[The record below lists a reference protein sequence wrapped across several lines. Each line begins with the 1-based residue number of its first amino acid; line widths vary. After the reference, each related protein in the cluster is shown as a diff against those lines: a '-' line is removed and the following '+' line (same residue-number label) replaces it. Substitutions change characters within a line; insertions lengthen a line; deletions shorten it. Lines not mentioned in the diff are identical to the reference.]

1 LGDPK
6 RAAAA
11 ITRLLDNNDE
21 IKTPVIQSMVID
33 KAISEKSTA
42 ELVVESI
49 RLSIAHHSNNTSR
62 GDSRSASA
70 QTFVNNVV
78 TAGAYG
84 YEKNGINVNDTDLAR
99 TLGTTTHQIRIGRET
114 ARQIISTD
122 KPVSKLQRKENRN
135 KIREKAKIPV
145 VFEFIQDDKPSRL
158 DTRQGT
164 VKVHHPRTGEEEVLV
179 HKRIWK
185 LYNKTARFDL
195 FLQSDAYRTFQEEN
209 NGATIGFMIF
219 SEACSRFK
227 CMICDPISLIHV
239 LMRKPLG
246 WSILWHL
253 CLVC

>member
-1 LGDPK
+1 VD
-6 RAAAA
+6 
-11 ITRLLDNNDE
+11 
-21 IKTPVIQSMVID
+21 
-33 KAISEKSTA
+33 
-42 ELVVESI
+42 
-49 RLSIAHHSNNTSR
+49 
-62 GDSRSASA
+62 
-70 QTFVNNVV
+70 
-78 TAGAYG
+78 
-84 YEKNGINVNDTDLAR
+84 DTDLAR